1 MTIII
6 VLISIS
12 ITIAIGFLVSFLWS
26 LRSGQFDD
34 TYSPSVRLLYDD
46 TPGSRAKKTT
56 IQAGKHDKSQGLK

>member
-6 VLISIS
+6 ILISIS

-46 TPGSRAKKTT
+46 APTSGKKTK
-56 IQAGKHDKSQGLK
+56 IQADKSDKSQVLK